1 MISTVVCLNIFLNTE
16 GRPINME
23 RKENDRPHIA
33 IEHQHESRNLRPA
46 STRLQHES
54 QNAGELHRA
63 QGTSKKFEARNAF
76 DTGTRKTPK
85 TAGYDLSPKSSS
97 TGKWIAGIIIAAVVA
112 VGAWLGYDVYIAKRK
127 QTGTIDSQ
135 TSTLLRETAKTD
147 YAKLSEE
154 IFTSFENSF
163 GDYVKAGAVEDY
175 EFCANEDDLLR
186 NWRGRNIFML
196 RDSRAGF
203 IDTEKFSQAFT
214 NALQQ
219 STFKKKNDGTLF
231 QADISDAQSFRADS
245 LIESA
250 VTLASSLK
258 PDESNMF
265 SNIQAMKRNI
275 KGSITQQLE
284 TNGTHGY
291 VRFILRTNNE
301 GAKLMAAYS
310 LNPSDASE
318 RKYLVLS
325 DNFSGFD
332 GRTRAIEDCI
342 NVMSSR
348 NAVSFTMNHGH
359 VVESN
364 DSLAECLRK
373 FAKSFA
379 K

>member
-1 MISTVVCLNIFLNTE
+1 MISTVLCLNIFLNTE

-23 RKENDRPHIA
+23 RKENDCPNIA

-112 VGAWLGYDVYIAKRK
+112 VGAWFGYDVYIAKRK

-135 TSTLLRETAKTD
+135 TSTLPRETARTD

-186 NWRGRNIFML
+186 NWGGRNIFML
-196 RDSRAGF
+196 RDSRTGF

-214 NALQQ
+214 NALQS
-219 STFKKKNDGTLF
+219 STLEMNDEGTLF
-231 QADISDAQSFRADS
+231 QADMSDAQSFSAKS
-245 LIESA
+245 LIESS
-250 VTLASSLK
+250 VTPASSLE
-258 PDESNMF
+258 PDKSQMHSNT
-265 SNIQAMKRNI
+265 QAMKRR
-275 KGSITQQLE
+275 ITGDITRQLE
-284 TNGTHGY
+284 TNGTNGY

-310 LNPSDASE
+310 LNPSDALE

-325 DNFSGFD
+325 DNFTGFD

-342 NVMSSR
+342 NVMSDI
-348 NAVSFTMNHGH
+348 NVVSFTMKHGH
-359 VVESN
+359 VESN